1 MSQDLSDASCVEK
14 VSTLELHVWLVTE
27 CFTADVAA
35 VILVNLFFASALWLE
50 AGRVF
55 FLSFAAAAL
64 MSTRELLS
72 ARTYLGKWLKGGH
85 LSLSAEHHVNQIVL
99 VLILLSDV
107 VFSPEFDHFVYSCLF
122 LVWDFYGCFCL

>member
-35 VILVNLFFASALWLE
+35 VILVDLFFASAFWLE

-55 FLSFAAAAL
+55 FLTSATSAL
-64 MSTRELLS
+64 MSTRELFC
-72 ARTYLGKWLKGGH
+72 ARTDLGKWLKGGH
-85 LSLSAEHHVNQIVL
+85 LSFSAEHHVNQIVL

-107 VFSPEFDHFVYSCLF
+107 VFSPEFDHFAYSCLF
-122 LVWDFYGCFCL
+122 LV